1 MSLWSE
7 SKISSLPLW
16 FHLEKQGSKAG
27 YAVGRGNRILKF
39 TVRSNQVSLPIGNG
53 QNVKTWDFKTVAHQ
67 PN

>member
-7 SKISSLPLW
+7 SKISSLHLW

-39 TVRSNQVSLPIGNG
+39 TVRSNQVSLPANW
-53 QNVKTWDFKTVAHQ
+53 QWAKCENLRL
-67 PN
+67 